1 MKKGAQEMKD
11 TKRRLPAEIFPPGDF
26 IREEIEAR
34 GWVQDDLAM
43 ILDRPIRTVNEII
56 VGKRGITPDT
66 AKGLGEAFGTSAQFW
81 LNLESAYRLSLSST
95 QQESVARRAAIYEIA
110 PIRAMVKRNWIEYSN
125 NMDVLEKRLKD
136 FFGIEK
142 ISETP
147 KFWHAA
153 RKSTGY
159 SELTPAQNAWLF
171 RARHLATA
179 VSALPFTKTRFNSG
193 LKRLR
198 QLLPNEQDIRMV
210 PKILSESGIRFLIIE
225 PLPQSK
231 IDGACFWVDNSPVI
245 VLSLRYDRI
254 DWFWHTLMHELG
266 HVKNDDG
273 RKNGNIPFDIDLVGE
288 SAQPIENRPQYER
301 EADSFAIN
309 FLIPQTDFD
318 DFIARVRPLY
328 SKKRIVGFANRINVH
343 PGIVV
348 GQLQHRD
355 EIKYSQNR
363 EMLVKIRET
372 IASAALTDGWGYS
385 LPSSI

>member
-1 MKKGAQEMKD
+1 
-11 TKRRLPAEIFPPGDF
+11 
-26 IREEIEAR
+26 
-34 GWVQDDLAM
+34 
-43 ILDRPIRTVNEII
+43 
-56 VGKRGITPDT
+56 
-66 AKGLGEAFGTSAQFW
+66 
-81 LNLESAYRLSLSST
+81 
-95 QQESVARRAAIYEIA
+95 
-110 PIRAMVKRNWIEYSN
+110 
-125 NMDVLEKRLKD
+125 
-136 FFGIEK
+136 
-142 ISETP
+142 
-147 KFWHAA
+147 
-153 RKSTGY
+153 
-159 SELTPAQNAWLF
+159 
-171 RARHLATA
+171 
-179 VSALPFTKTRFNSG
+179 
-193 LKRLR
+193 
-198 QLLPNEQDIRMV
+198 
-210 PKILSESGIRFLIIE
+210 
-225 PLPQSK
+225 
-231 IDGACFWVDNSPVI
+231 
-245 VLSLRYDRI
+245 
-254 DWFWHTLMHELG
+254 MHELG

>member
-1 MKKGAQEMKD
+1 MQEMKD

-81 LNLESAYRLSLSST
+81 LNLESAYRLSLSSV

-110 PIRAMVKRNWIEYSN
+110 PIRAIVKRNWIEYSN

-136 FFGIEK
+136 FFGIEE

-153 RKSTGY
+153 RKSTSY
-159 SELTPAQNAWLF
+159 SEWTPAQNAWLF
-171 RARHLATA
+171 RARHLATT
-179 VSALPFTKTRFNSG
+179 VSALPFTKTRFNSS
-193 LKRLR
+193 LERLR
-198 QLLPNEQDIRMV
+198 QLLLNEQDIRMV

-231 IDGACFWVDNSPVI
+231 IDGACFWADNSPVI

-288 SAQPIENRPQYER
+288 SAQPIENMPQYER

-309 FLIPQTDFD
+309 FLIPQADFD

-328 SKKRIVGFANRINVH
+328 SKKRIVGFANKINVH

-348 GQLQHRD
+348 GQLQHRH
-355 EIKYSQNR
+355 EINYSQNR
-363 EMLVKIRET
+363 EMLVKIRKT
-372 IASAALTDGWGYS
+372 IAGAALTDGWGYS